1 MAPAGH
7 VDLSLQERTM
17 SLNASRS
24 FSLSLL
30 MAAAVALMA
39 AACGGSQPMSP
50 TAPSLVN
57 GAANAI
63 APDGEWIGDLPEDI
77 GQSSEPEPPPAAPVP
92 ETEADE
98 GGPKAEPAPVP
109 APVAGPTPAPAPDAV
124 PAADVNPGPFPALPS
139 RSPVFWTPTRDARVL
154 MRVNPT
160 PVPFSGVPVPLFS
173 CRDLAHTWYYDQII
187 HAESHISFR
196 ITERE
201 NYFDGRLVS
210 RTPENIEVAG
220 NGTAMISS
228 RWCSAFGSAHT
239 AQHRFKAKDRDGND
253 FVINGPL
260 IELQKNPH
268 YAAPPTPGTF
278 QTFDGGSAAVLVAG
292 H

>member
-1 MAPAGH
+1 
-7 VDLSLQERTM
+7 M

-24 FSLSLL
+24 ISLSFV
-30 MAAAVALMA
+30 VALA
-39 AACGGSQPMSP
+39 ATMTAVACGGSQPASP
-50 TAPSLVN
+50 TAPSLVS
-57 GAANAI
+57 GAAAVM
-63 APDGEWIGDLPEDI
+63 APDSGEWGGEPSQDV
-77 GQSSEPEPPPAAPVP
+77 GQGTEPEAPAEPAPDA
-92 ETEADE
+92 EAD
-98 GGPKAEPAPVP
+98 GATPGPAPVP
-109 APVAGPTPAPAPDAV
+109 APVPGGTPAPAPGAG
-124 PAADVNPGPFPALPS
+124 PAPTADTNPGPFPAPPS
-139 RSPVFWTPTRDARVL
+139 RSPVFWTPTKDVRAL
-154 MRVNPT
+154 MRVNPM
-160 PVPFSGVPVPLFS
+160 PVPFSGVPVPLAS

-220 NGTAMISS
+220 NGTAMITS

-260 IELQKNPH
+260 IDLQKNPH
-268 YAAPPTPGTF
+268 YVPPPMPPGT
-278 QTFDGGSAAVLVAG
+278 TMSISGGAPVSVAG
-292 H
+292 D